1 MAISIKE
8 LFKINILKTIYINI
22 KYFKIREG
30 IRLPIYI

>member
-8 LFKINILKTIYINI
+8 LFKINILKTNI